1 MNQIKLNASNVTQ
14 TRFYSNL
21 NYTFVKIYSMK
32 LVQKYLFFSLLLLC
46 FIQCKKEIQ
55 NNKNSIPH
63 KNEIQYAKGLEIYKY
78 QGFSILK
85 ITNPWPNAKEIFTY
99 ILQEKN
105 GIIPDSLKQFAV
117 IPIPLKSIV
126 VTSTTHIPALEL
138 LGVENTLVGFPN
150 TDYISSEKT
159 RKRIDSGKVRE
170 VGVNESLNTEVLID
184 LNPDLIVSFGLNNSN
199 PTLDNL
205 QKSGLKVML
214 NGDWTEQSPLGKAE
228 WIKFFGVLYG
238 LDSKANAIF
247 SEIEKE
253 YKTTLALAKKAIIK
267 PTVLSGAMYQEQW
280 YVPQGESWAALFLK
294 DAQSQYLWADTKGNG
309 SLSVPFEVILEKAQN
324 ADFWIAP
331 GDFSSL
337 KQMSDNNPHY
347 NQFAS
352 FKNKKVYS
360 YAVNKGAKGGIIYF
374 EWSPTRPDWVL
385 KDLIKI
391 FHPELLPNHKLYF
404 FHKLE

>member
-1 MNQIKLNASNVTQ
+1 
-14 TRFYSNL
+14 
-21 NYTFVKIYSMK
+21 MK
-32 LVQKYLFFSLLLLC
+32 SVSLRILLFLYVFSL
-46 FIQCKKEIQ
+46 IGCKQSSTTLKNEIA
-55 NNKNSIPH
+55 SS
-63 KNEIQYAKGLEIYKY
+63 KNEIQYAKGFEIYNHK
-78 QGFSILK
+78 GFSIVK
-85 ITNPWPNAKEIFTY
+85 ITNPWPDAKENFTY

-105 GIIPDSLKQFAV
+105 GIIPDSLKQFSIIQ
-117 IPIPLKSIV
+117 IPIKSIV

-138 LGVENTLVGFPN
+138 LGVENTLVGFPK
-150 TDYISSEKT
+150 TDYISSIKT
-159 RKRIDSGKVRE
+159 RKRIDAGKVRE

-184 LNPDLIVSFGLNNSN
+184 VKPDLIVSFGLTNNN

-228 WIKFFGVLYG
+228 WIKFFGALYG
-238 LDSKANAIF
+238 LNSKANTIF
-247 SEIEKE
+247 SEIETA
-253 YKTTLALAKKAIIK
+253 YNSTLALAKKATSK
-267 PTVLSGAMYQEQW
+267 PTVLSGAMYQKQW
-280 YVPQGESWAALFLK
+280 YVPQGESWASLFLK
-294 DAQSQYLWADTKGNG
+294 DAQSHYLWADTKGTG
-309 SLSVPFEVILEKAQN
+309 SLSVPFETILEKAQN

-337 KQMSDNNPHY
+337 KQMSDSNPHY

-360 YAVNKGAKGGIIYF
+360 YAVNKGVKGGIIYF

-391 FHPELLPNHKLYF
+391 LHPELLPNHKLF
-404 FHKLE
+404 FFQKLE

>member
-1 MNQIKLNASNVTQ
+1 MK
-14 TRFYSNL
+14 
-21 NYTFVKIYSMK
+21 FVQNTALYF
-32 LVQKYLFFSLLLLC
+32 LVFFA
-46 FIQCKKEIQ
+46 FIQCKQETKKENPIASS
-55 NNKNSIPH
+55 NNS
-63 KNEIQYAKGLEIYKY
+63 IQYAKGLEIYKHE
-78 QGFSILK
+78 GFSILK
-85 ITNPWPNAKEIFTY
+85 ITNPWPNAKENFTY

-105 GIIPDSLKQFAV
+105 GIIPDSLKQFTI

-159 RKRIDSGKVRE
+159 RKQIDAGKVRE
-170 VGVNESLNTEVLID
+170 VGINENLNTEVLID
-184 LNPDLIVSFGLNNSN
+184 IRPDLIVSFGLNSSN

-228 WIKFFGVLYG
+228 WIKFFGALYG
-238 LDSKANAIF
+238 LDAKANTLF

-253 YKTTLALAKKAIIK
+253 YNTTLALAQKATSK
-267 PTVLSGAMYQEQW
+267 PTVLCGAMYQDQW

-294 DAQSQYLWADTKGNG
+294 DAQSQYLWADTKGTG
-309 SLSVPFEVILEKAQN
+309 SSAVPFEVILEKAQK

-337 KQMSDNNPHY
+337 KEMTDSNPHY

-360 YAVNKGAKGGIIYF
+360 YSLNKGAKGGIIYF
-374 EWSPTRPDWVL
+374 ELASSRPDLVL
-385 KDLIKI
+385 KDFIKI
-391 FHPELLPNHKLYF
+391 VHPELLPNHKLYF
-404 FHKLE
+404 FQKLE

>member
-1 MNQIKLNASNVTQ
+1 MKCALLRISLFLFLIFFISCKQSD
-14 TRFYSNL
+14 RFSSDA
-21 NYTFVKIYSMK
+21 IA
-32 LVQKYLFFSLLLLC
+32 FS
-46 FIQCKKEIQ
+46 
-55 NNKNSIPH
+55 KNS
-63 KNEIQYAKGLEIYKY
+63 IQYAKGLEIYKY
-78 QGFSILK
+78 NGFSIMK
-85 ITNPWPNAKEIFTY
+85 ITNPWPEAKENFTY

-117 IPIPLKSIV
+117 ITIPIQSIV

-159 RKRIDSGKVRE
+159 RKRIDAGKLRE
-170 VGVNESLNTEVLID
+170 VGVNEKLNTEVLID
-184 LNPDLIVSFGLNNSN
+184 MKPDLIVSFGLNNSN

-205 QKSGLKVML
+205 QKSGLTVML

-228 WIKFFGVLYG
+228 WIKFFGALYG
-238 LDSKANAIF
+238 LDSKANTIF
-247 SEIEKE
+247 SEIEE
-253 YKTTLALAKKAIIK
+253 TYNSTLEIAKKASSK
-267 PTVLSGAMYQEQW
+267 PTVLGGAMYQEQW
-280 YVPQGESWAALFLK
+280 YVPQGESWAAMFLK
-294 DAQSQYLWADTKGNG
+294 DANSQYLWADTKGNG
-309 SLSVPFEVILEKAQN
+309 GLSVSFEMVLEKAKN

-404 FHKLE
+404 FEKLE

>member
-1 MNQIKLNASNVTQ
+1 MKSVLLQIS
-14 TRFYSNL
+14 
-21 NYTFVKIYSMK
+21 
-32 LVQKYLFFSLLLLC
+32 LFLFLFS
-46 FIQCKKEIQ
+46 IVECKQ
-55 NNKNSIPH
+55 NDSFSSTKTKNS
-63 KNEIQYAKGLEIYKY
+63 KNLIQYAKGLQIYKH

-85 ITNPWPNAKEIFTY
+85 ITNPWPDAKENFTY

-105 GIIPDSLKQFAV
+105 GIIPDSLKQFPV
-117 IPIPLKSIV
+117 ISIPIQSIV

-138 LGVENTLVGFPN
+138 LGVENTLIGFPN
-150 TDYISSEKT
+150 TDFISSAQT
-159 RKRIDSGKVRE
+159 RKRINAGKVRE

-184 LNPDLIVSFGLNNSN
+184 MKPNVIVSFSLNNSN

-228 WIKFFGVLYG
+228 WIKFFGALYG

-247 SEIEKE
+247 SEIEME
-253 YKTTLALAKKAIIK
+253 YNATLALSKTKTSK
-267 PTVLSGAMYQEQW
+267 PTVLCGAMYQEQW
-280 YVPQGESWAALFLK
+280 HVPQGESWAALFLK
-294 DAQSQYLWADTKGNG
+294 DAQAEYLWANTKGTG
-309 SLSVPFEVILEKAQN
+309 SIPVPFEVILEKAQN

-331 GDFSSL
+331 GDFSCL
-337 KQMSDNNPHY
+337 KQMNDNNPHY
-347 NQFAS
+347 SQFAS

-360 YAVNKGAKGGIIYF
+360 YAVNKGEKGGILYF

-391 FHPELLPNHKLYF
+391 FHPELLPNHKLF
-404 FHKLE
+404 FFQKLE